1 MAGGYKRSV
10 FLINRSF
17 QLRFCL
23 YVCSWLIALSAVY
36 PIVVY
41 NLFGYLIRYVSLDP
55 FGPPLEGILK
65 TRSEVLWLLV
75 IFQFVFALATF
86 LISIFISHRI
96 AGPLYKLGRFLEGV
110 RGGNLKEKLIFRKTD
125 HFQDLAIRYNDM
137 VDGLRGIVG
146 KNQEKIASAAKGIE
160 AAMKSSSGESRREL
174 EGALASL
181 REAQKNI
188 QL

>member
-1 MAGGYKRSV
+1 MAAYKRSV

-23 YVCSWLIALSAVY
+23 YVCSWLVALSAVY

-65 TRSEVLWLLV
+65 TRTEVLWLLV
-75 IFQFVFALATF
+75 IFQVVFALATF

-96 AGPLYKLGRFLEGV
+96 AGPLYKLGRFLENA
-110 RGGNLKEKLIFRKTD
+110 RSGNLKDKLTFRKTD
-125 HFQDLAIRYNDM
+125 HFQELATRYNEM
-137 VDGLRGIVG
+137 VEGLRGIVS
-146 KNQEKIASAAKGIE
+146 KNQEKIASAATKVESALKG
-160 AAMKSSSGESRREL
+160 ASPESKREL

>member
-1 MAGGYKRSV
+1 MAAYKRSV

-17 QLRFCL
+17 QIRFCL

-36 PIVVY
+36 PVIVY

-75 IFQFVFALATF
+75 MFQLVFALVTF

-96 AGPLYKLGRFLEGV
+96 AGPLFKLGRFLDNAGT
-110 RGGNLKEKLIFRKTD
+110 GNLKDRLTFRKTD
-125 HFQDLAIRYNDM
+125 HFQDLATRYNEM
-137 VDGLRGIVG
+137 VDGLRDVIG
-146 KNQEKIASAAKGIE
+146 KNQEKISSAATQIE
-160 AAMKSSSGESRREL
+160 AAIKSASPDSKREL
-174 EGALASL
+174 ERALVSL
-181 REAQKNI
+181 REAQKTV

>member
-1 MAGGYKRSV
+1 MAAYKRSV

-36 PIVVY
+36 PVVVY

-55 FGPPLEGILK
+55 FGPPLEGILR

-75 IFQFVFALATF
+75 AFEVVFALMTF
-86 LISIFISHRI
+86 GISIFMSHRI
-96 AGPLYKLGRFLEGV
+96 AGPLFKLARFLEGA
-110 RGGNLKEKLIFRKTD
+110 RSGNLRDRLTFRKTD
-125 HFQDLAIRYNDM
+125 HFQDLAIRYNEM
-137 VDGLRGIVG
+137 LDGLRGLVS
-146 KNQEKIASAAKGIE
+146 KNQEKIATATSRVE
-160 AAMKSSSGESRREL
+160 AAMKGAPAETKREL

>member
-1 MAGGYKRSV
+1 MAAYKRSV
-10 FLINRSF
+10 FLINKSF
-17 QLRFCL
+17 QIRFCL

-65 TRSEVLWLLV
+65 TRTEVLWLLV
-75 IFQFVFALATF
+75 VFQLVFALATF

-96 AGPLYKLGRFLEGV
+96 AGPLFKLGRFMDTA
-110 RGGNLKEKLIFRKTD
+110 RGGNLKEKLTFRKTD
-125 HFQDLAIRYNDM
+125 HFQDLAIRYNEM
-137 VDGLRGIVG
+137 VDGLRVIVG
-146 KNQEKIASAAKGIE
+146 KNQEQITSATKQVE
-160 AAMKSSSGESRREL
+160 AALKGASPESRREL
-174 EGALASL
+174 ESALASL

>member
-1 MAGGYKRSV
+1 MPGGYKRSV
-10 FLINRSF
+10 FLINKPF

-41 NLFGYLIRYVSLDP
+41 NIFGYLIRYVSLDP

-75 IFQFVFALATF
+75 VFQFVFALATF

-96 AGPLYKLGRFLEGV
+96 AGPLYKLGRFLDSA
-110 RGGNLKEKLIFRKTD
+110 RGGNLSERLTFRKTD
-125 HFQDLAIRYNDM
+125 HFQDLAIRYNEM

-146 KNQEKIASAAKGIE
+146 KNQERISNATGRIE
-160 AAMKSSSGESRREL
+160 AVIRSASPEARREL
-174 EGALASL
+174 ESALASL